1 MKITLIENEKPNM
14 PQCKMLCDQGL
25 HDKLER
31 YELTK
36 FLNQHSTTLFIGKP
50 RSGKTSLL
58 FSLMK
63 GIMKKCFHKIYVFQ
77 PAESRASMSNDIFG
91 KLPNNQI
98 YSELNNDNL
107 NEVMSSIR
115 IDASNG
121 LNSLI
126 IFDDQT
132 AHLKK
137 KDTLSLFKELIY
149 NRRHL
154 HVSLYFCVQTYY
166 SVPKDL
172 RRLWTNLFI
181 FKTSKGELINIWN
194 ELIEYDDIL
203 LPKIRK
209 LVYDKPFQY
218 LFVNTDSQRL
228 FKQFDEIKIYDDD
241 DDDDSLTDDSS
252 SS

>member
-1 MKITLIENEKPNM
+1 MKIQIIELDKPKM
-14 PQCKMLCDQGL
+14 PECKMLCDTGL
-25 HDKLER
+25 HDKLNR

-36 FLNQHSTTLFIGKP
+36 FLNQHSTSLFIGKP

-58 FSLMK
+58 FSLIK
-63 GIMKKCFHKIYVFQ
+63 GVLKKCFHRIFVFQ
-77 PAESRASMSNDIFG
+77 PAESRASMSNDLFG
-91 KLPNNQI
+91 KLPEEQVFN
-98 YSELNNDNL
+98 ELSYDNL
-107 NEVMSSIR
+107 QEVMDRIR
-115 IDASNG
+115 IDAAKG

-137 KDTLSLFKELIY
+137 KDTMQLFKELIY

-154 HVSLYFCVQTYY
+154 HCSLYFCVQTYY

-181 FKTSKGELINIWN
+181 FKTSKDELKNIWT
-194 ELIEYDDIL
+194 ELIEYDEEL

-209 LVYDKPFQY
+209 LVYDKPYQY
-218 LFVNTDSQRL
+218 LFINTDTQRL
-228 FKQFDEIKIYDDD
+228 FKQFDEIKIH
-241 DDDDSLTDDSS
+241 DSDEESS
-252 SS
+252 DED

>member
-1 MKITLIENEKPNM
+1 MMKITIIENEKPKL

-25 HDKLER
+25 HDKLEK

-77 PAESRASMSNDIFG
+77 PEESRASMSNDIFG
-91 KLPNNQI
+91 KLPKNQL
-98 YSELNNDNL
+98 YSELNYDNL
-107 NEVMSSIR
+107 QEVMTLIKD
-115 IDASNG
+115 DAAKG

-126 IFDDQT
+126 IFDDMT
-132 AHLKK
+132 AALKK
-137 KDTLSLFKELIY
+137 KETLQLFKELIY

-154 HVSLYFCVQTYY
+154 HVSLYFCVQTYF

-181 FKTSKGELINIWN
+181 FKTSKDELTNIWN
-194 ELIEYDDIL
+194 ELIEYDDYLI
-203 LPKIRK
+203 PKIRK
-209 LVYDKPFQY
+209 LIYDKPYQY
-218 LFVNTDSQRL
+218 LFVNTDTQRL
-228 FKQFDEIKIYDDD
+228 FKGFDEVIIRDPEEDE
-241 DDDDSLTDDSS
+241 SS
-252 SS
+252 SSEDEI

>member
-1 MKITLIENEKPNM
+1 MKIEIIEHEKPDM
-14 PQCKMLCDQGL
+14 PQCKMLCDAGL
-25 HDKLER
+25 HDKLEK

-36 FLNQHSTTLFIGKP
+36 FLNQHSTSLFIGKP

-63 GIMKKCFHKIYVFQ
+63 GILKKCFHTIYVFQ
-77 PAESRASMSNDIFG
+77 PTESRASMSNDIFG
-91 KLPNNQI
+91 KLPKDQL
-98 YSELNNDNL
+98 YSELNYENL
-107 NEVMSSIR
+107 QEVMDKIKQ
-115 IDASNG
+115 DAAEG

-137 KDTLSLFKELIY
+137 KDTLQLFKELIY

-154 HVSLYFCVQTYY
+154 RTSLYFCVQTYY

-181 FKTSKGELINIWN
+181 FKTSKDELKNIWN
-194 ELIEYDDIL
+194 ELIEYDDTF

-209 LVYDKPFQY
+209 MVYDKPYQY
-218 LFVNTDSQRL
+218 LFLNTDTQRI
-228 FKQFDEIKIYDDD
+228 FKGFDELIIHTGESSDE
-241 DDDDSLTDDSS
+241 DSDC
-252 SS
+252 